1 MKTVKAKVLK
11 GVGKQRLGRGFSR
24 DELRKAGTSLTE
36 AVKLG
41 VPVDSR
47 RKTAHDENVEVA
59 RAFLVAKKASLKAS
73 QKPKKKPKS

>member
-1 MKTVKAKVLK
+1 MKAIKAKVPK
-11 GVGKQRLGRGFSR
+11 HPDRQRFGRGFSR

-47 RKTAHDENVEVA
+47 RKTMHEDNVETVKT
-59 RAFLVAKKASLKAS
+59 FLKDRKAAS
-73 QKPKKKPKS
+73 KPKKKPKS